1 MGWLSTPPSMTQI
14 LLHTSLRKQS
24 GPNLHLTLLT
34 GKIMPRHLAEKNK
47 NRQKKCTLAKIVHGQ
62 CNTNMQNHF
71 NFIAVLHCALYV
83 TKRRRLF
90 SMSLVVINPLLL
102 LIGMISFAPLS
113 IHCMI

>member
-1 MGWLSTPPSMTQI
+1 MAFYPSFHDPDLITYI
-14 LLHTSLRKQS
+14 LKKTEWSQPTFNSVDWKNHAKAFSR
-24 GPNLHLTLLT
+24 
-34 GKIMPRHLAEKNK
+34 KNK

-71 NFIAVLHCALYV
+71 YFIAVLHCALYV